1 MTAALELVQASVTLG
16 GRPVLRGISCAVRRG
31 ERLVVVGA
39 SGAGKTTLLRVIA
52 GLSPLSSGQVQVR
65 GADVTALP
73 PERRGVVYLHQ
84 TPLLFP
90 HLDVLDN
97 VAFPLVVRG
106 IARDA
111 ARRQATGLL
120 DAVRLGDFRGRMPQT
135 LSGGERH
142 RTALAR
148 AVAARPEVLLLDE
161 PFAALDPALRADVRD
176 TVMTV
181 VAAFDTALILVTHDI
196 ADAAVVADRIAVL
209 TGGAFAQLD
218 TPAALFARPGSLAV
232 ARLLGIPNILAGE
245 IDAAGSFR
253 CGAGSV
259 PAPHLAPGA
268 ASAAFGFDGIV
279 PCVNGVLA
287 CVAAVRH
294 LPGGRIILLEIAGT
308 QVQAALPAMPG
319 LGIGDAIAV
328 SLDPGRVA
336 LVRD

>member
-1 MTAALELVQASVTLG
+1 MTAALELVRAGVTLD
-16 GRPVLRGISCAVRRG
+16 GRPVLRGIDCAVSRG

-52 GLSPLSSGQVQVR
+52 GLSPLSAGEVR
-65 GADVTALP
+65 VMGVDVSALP

-106 IARDA
+106 VARVTALGRA
-111 ARRQATGLL
+111 AELL
-120 DAVRLGDFRGRMPQT
+120 DAVRLSDFGGRMPQT

-142 RTALAR
+142 RAALAR
-148 AVAARPEVLLLDE
+148 AVAARPDVLLLDE
-161 PFAALDPALRADVRD
+161 PFAALDPALRADVRE
-176 TVMTV
+176 TVMAV

-218 TPAALFARPGSLAV
+218 TPAALFARPRSLAV
-232 ARLLGIPNILAGE
+232 ARLLGIPNILAGV

-253 CGAGSV
+253 CGAGRV
-259 PAPHLAPGA
+259 PAPHLATGV
-268 ASAAFGFDGIV
+268 ASIAFGFDGVVACADGV
-279 PCVNGVLA
+279 PARVV
-287 CVAAVRH
+287 AVRH
-294 LPGGRIILLEIAGT
+294 LPGGRIFLLEIAGT
-308 QVQAALPAMPG
+308 LLHVALPAARG
-319 LGIGDAIAV
+319 LGIGGTVSV
-328 SLDPGRVA
+328 SLDPDRVA
-336 LVRD
+336 LVQD